1 MSVNTM
7 SIEQAYTL
15 ITALHE
21 QATGETAIAPT
32 DLSSFVSVAQK
43 TLQAGTEKVMNALS
57 IVLTRTIIAVRPY
70 DRKFAGLEVTADRW
84 GGLVRKISYADNDPA
99 PDPTYDLSATTYDPF
114 HINKP
119 TVLQTNYVG
128 SLVWMKNYTMFT
140 KNINDAFQSPE
151 AFAEWVSGIM
161 THMSNEREQW
171 LEEVSRSAIANMI
184 AAKADGDSSNVI
196 KLLTEYNTL
205 TGITPALTVQT
216 VMQPAN
222 FKAFAQWAVSRIE
235 EISRLMTER
244 SNLFQMNITGYSINR
259 HTPRQDQKVYLQ
271 AKFKEM
277 FEKSVLA
284 DAYHDNY
291 LKLADNEGVSYW
303 QSIDSPYSVSVKPVY
318 IDNTGAVKVASANV
332 VVNDVIGVMFD
343 RDAVGYNIYDQ
354 SVEASPYNQVGQYY
368 NLTAHA
374 RLQLQNDL
382 TEKFVVLQLA

>member
-7 SIEQAYTL
+7 DIEQAYTL

-21 QATGETAIAPT
+21 QATGETALTPT
-32 DLSSFVSVAQK
+32 DLSSFISVAQK

-57 IVLTRTIIAVRPY
+57 IVLTRTIISVRPY
-70 DRKFAGLEVTADRW
+70 DRKFAGLEVTSDRW
-84 GGLVRKISYADNDPA
+84 GGLVRKISYADQDPA

-128 SLVWMKNYTMFT
+128 SDVWMKNYTIFT
-140 KNINDAFQSPE
+140 KNIADAFQSPE
-151 AFAEWVSGIM
+151 AFGSWISGLM

-171 LEEVSRSAIANMI
+171 LEELSRSALCNMI
-184 AAKADGDSSNVI
+184 AAKADGDTTNVI
-196 KLLTEYNTL
+196 KLLTEYNQVTGLSL
-205 TGITPALTVQT
+205 TAQQ

-244 SNLFQMNITGYSINR
+244 SSLFQMKITGYDINR
-259 HTPRQDQKVYLQ
+259 HTPRADQKVYLQ
-271 AKFKEM
+271 ARFKEQ

-303 QSIDSPYSVSVKPVY
+303 QSIGSPYSVSVKPVY
-318 IDNTGAVKVASANV
+318 IDNTGAVNVASANV

-354 SVEASPYNQVGQYY
+354 SVEASPYNQIGQYY
-368 NLTAHA
+368 NLTSHA
-374 RLQLQNDL
+374 RVQVQNDL

>member
-7 SIEQAYTL
+7 DIEQAYTL

-21 QATGETAIAPT
+21 QATGETALTPT
-32 DLSSFVSVAQK
+32 DLSSFISVAQK

-57 IVLTRTIIAVRPY
+57 IVLTRTIISVRPY
-70 DRKFAGLEVTADRW
+70 DRKFAGLEVTNDRW
-84 GGLVRKISYADNDPA
+84 GGLVRKISYADQDPA
-99 PDPTYDLSATTYDPF
+99 ADSTYDLSATTYDPF

-128 SLVWMKNYTMFT
+128 SDVWMKNYTIFT
-140 KNINDAFQSPE
+140 KNIADAFQSPE
-151 AFAEWVSGIM
+151 AFGSWISGLM

-171 LEEVSRSAIANMI
+171 LEELSRSALCNMI
-184 AAKADGDSSNVI
+184 AAKADGDTTNVI
-196 KLLTEYNTL
+196 KLLTEYNAL
-205 TGITPALTVQT
+205 TGLSLTAQQ

-244 SNLFQMNITGYSINR
+244 SSLFQMKITGFDINR
-259 HTPRQDQKVYLQ
+259 HTPRADQKVYLQ
-271 AKFKEM
+271 AKFKEQ

-303 QSIDSPYSVSVKPVY
+303 QSIGSPYSVSVKPVY
-318 IDNTGAVKVASANV
+318 IDNTGAVNVASANV

-354 SVEASPYNQVGQYY
+354 SVEASPYNQIGQYY
-368 NLTAHA
+368 NLTSHA
-374 RLQLQNDL
+374 RVQVQNDL

>member
-7 SIEQAYTL
+7 GIEQAYTL

-21 QATGETAIAPT
+21 QATGETAITPT

-84 GGLVRKISYADNDPA
+84 GGLVRKISYADQDPEA
-99 PDPTYDLSATTYDPF
+99 DPTYDLSAATYDPF
-114 HINKP
+114 KINKP
-119 TVLQTNYVG
+119 TTLQTNYVG
-128 SLVWMKNYTMFT
+128 SLVYMKNYTQFT

-151 AFAEWVSGIM
+151 AFAEWVSGLL
-161 THMSNEREQW
+161 THMENEREQW
-171 LEEVSRSAIANMI
+171 IEEASRGAIANMI

-196 KLLTEYNTL
+196 KLLTEYNRATGLSL
-205 TGITPALTVQT
+205 TDTT

-222 FKAFAQWAVSRIE
+222 FKGFAAWAVSRIE

-244 SNLFQMNITGYSINR
+244 SSLYQMKITGYDINR

-271 AKFKEM
+271 AKFKEA
-277 FEKSVLA
+277 FEKMVLA
-284 DAYHDNY
+284 DTYHDNY
-291 LKLADNEGVSYW
+291 LKLADNESVSYW

-318 IDNTGAVKVASANV
+318 IDNTGAVNVASANV
-332 VVNDVIGVMFD
+332 VVDNVIGVMFD

-354 SVEASPYNQVGQYY
+354 SVEASPYNQVGQFY

>member
-21 QATGETAIAPT
+21 QATGETAITPT

-70 DRKFAGLEVTADRW
+70 ERKFSGLEVTADRW
-84 GGLVRKISYADNDPA
+84 GGLVRKISFADQDPES
-99 PDPTYDLSATTYDPF
+99 DPTYALSATTYDPF
-114 HINKP
+114 VINKP

-128 SLVWMKNYTMFT
+128 SVVWKKNYTQFT
-140 KNINDAFQSPE
+140 KNINDAFQNPQ
-151 AFAEWVSGIM
+151 AFGEWVSGLLTQM
-161 THMSNEREQW
+161 ENEREQW
-171 LEEVSRSAIANMI
+171 LEEVARSSIANMI
-184 AAKADGDSSNVI
+184 AAKADGDASNVI
-196 KLLTEYNTL
+196 KLLTEYNAATGLSL
-205 TGITPALTVQT
+205 TATT

-222 FKAFAQWAVSRIE
+222 FKAFAAWAVSRIE

-244 SNLFQMNITGYSINR
+244 SSLFQMKITGYNINR
-259 HTPRQDQKVYLQ
+259 HTPRADQKVYLQ
-271 AKFKEM
+271 AKFKEA
-277 FEKSVLA
+277 FEKMVLA
-284 DAYHDNY
+284 DTYHDNY

-303 QSIDSPYSVSVKPVY
+303 QAIDDPYTVSAKPVY
-318 IDNTGAVKVASANV
+318 INASGAVKVATANV
-332 VVNDVIGVMFD
+332 VVENVIGVMFD

-354 SVEASPYNQVGQYY
+354 SVETSPYNQSGQYF
-368 NLTAHA
+368 NLTSHA
-374 RLQLQNDL
+374 RVQLQNDL

>member
-7 SIEQAYTL
+7 DIEQAYTL

-21 QATGETAIAPT
+21 QATGETALTPT
-32 DLSSFVSVAQK
+32 DLSSFISVAQK

-57 IVLTRTIIAVRPY
+57 IVLTRTIISVRPY
-70 DRKFAGLEVTADRW
+70 DRKFAGLEVTSDRW
-84 GGLVRKISYADNDPA
+84 GGLIRKISYADQDPA

-128 SLVWMKNYTMFT
+128 SDVWMKNYTIFT
-140 KNINDAFQSPE
+140 KNIADAFQSPE
-151 AFAEWVSGIM
+151 AFGSWISGLM

-171 LEEVSRSAIANMI
+171 LEELSRSALCNMI
-184 AAKADGDSSNVI
+184 AAKADGDTSNVI
-196 KLLTEYNTL
+196 KLLTEYNAL
-205 TGITPALTVQT
+205 TGLSLTAQQ

-244 SNLFQMNITGYSINR
+244 SSLFQMKITGYDINR
-259 HTPRQDQKVYLQ
+259 HTPRADQKVYLQ
-271 AKFKEM
+271 AKFKEQ

-303 QSIDSPYSVSVKPVY
+303 QSIGSPYSVSVKPVY
-318 IDNTGAVKVASANV
+318 IDNTGAVNVASANV

-354 SVEASPYNQVGQYY
+354 SVEASPYNQIGQYY
-368 NLTAHA
+368 NLTSHA
-374 RLQLQNDL
+374 RVQVQNDL

>member
-7 SIEQAYTL
+7 DIEQAYTL

-21 QATGETAIAPT
+21 QATGETALTPT
-32 DLSSFVSVAQK
+32 DLSSFISVAQK

-70 DRKFAGLEVTADRW
+70 DRKFAGLEVTSDRW
-84 GGLVRKISYADNDPA
+84 GGLVRKISYADQDPA

-128 SLVWMKNYTMFT
+128 SDIWMKNYTIFT
-140 KNINDAFQSPE
+140 KNIADAFQSPE
-151 AFAEWVSGIM
+151 AFGSWISGLM
-161 THMSNEREQW
+161 THMANEREQW
-171 LEEVSRSAIANMI
+171 LEELSRSALCNMI
-184 AAKADGDSSNVI
+184 AAKADGDTTNVI

-205 TGITPALTVQT
+205 TGLTLTAQT

-244 SNLFQMNITGYSINR
+244 SSLFQMKITGYDINR
-259 HTPRQDQKVYLQ
+259 HTPRADQKVYLQ
-271 AKFKEM
+271 AKFKEQ

-303 QSIDSPYSVSVKPVY
+303 QSIGSPYSVSVKPVY
-318 IDNTGAVKVASANV
+318 IDNTGAVNVASANV

-354 SVEASPYNQVGQYY
+354 SVEASPYNQIGQYY
-368 NLTAHA
+368 NLTSHA
-374 RLQLQNDL
+374 RVQVQNDL

>member
-21 QATGETAIAPT
+21 QATGETAITPT

-70 DRKFAGLEVTADRW
+70 ERKFSGLEVTADRW
-84 GGLVRKISYADNDPA
+84 GGLVRKISFADQDPEA
-99 PDPTYDLSATTYDPF
+99 DPTYNLSATTYDPF
-114 HINKP
+114 VINKP

-128 SLVWMKNYTMFT
+128 SVVWKKNYTQFT
-140 KNINDAFQSPE
+140 KNINDAFQNPQ
-151 AFAEWVSGIM
+151 AFGEWVSGLLTQM
-161 THMSNEREQW
+161 ENEREQW
-171 LEEVSRSAIANMI
+171 LEEVARSSIANMI
-184 AAKADGDSSNVI
+184 AAKADGDASNVI
-196 KLLTEYNTL
+196 KLLTEYNAATGLSL
-205 TGITPALTVQT
+205 TATT

-222 FKAFAQWAVSRIE
+222 FKAFAAWAVSRIE

-244 SNLFQMNITGYSINR
+244 SSLFQMKITGYDINR
-259 HTPRQDQKVYLQ
+259 HTPRADQKVYLQ
-271 AKFKEM
+271 AKFKEA
-277 FEKSVLA
+277 FEKMVLA
-284 DAYHDNY
+284 DTYHDNY

-303 QSIDSPYSVSVKPVY
+303 QAIDDPYTVSAKPVY
-318 IDNTGAVKVASANV
+318 INASGAVKVATANV
-332 VVNDVIGVMFD
+332 VVENVIGVMFD

-354 SVEASPYNQVGQYY
+354 SVEASPYNQMGQYY
-368 NLTAHA
+368 NLTSHA
-374 RLQLQNDL
+374 RVQLQNDL

>member
-7 SIEQAYTL
+7 GIEQAYTL

-21 QATGETAIAPT
+21 QATGETALTPT
-32 DLSSFVSVAQK
+32 DLSSFISVAQK

-57 IVLTRTIIAVRPY
+57 IVLTRTIISVRPY

-84 GGLVRKISYADNDPA
+84 GGLVRKISYADQDPA

-128 SLVWMKNYTMFT
+128 SDVWMKNYTIFT
-140 KNINDAFQSPE
+140 KNIADAFQSPE
-151 AFAEWVSGIM
+151 AFGSWISGLM

-171 LEEVSRSAIANMI
+171 LEELSRSALCNMI
-184 AAKADGDSSNVI
+184 AAKADGDTTNVI
-196 KLLTEYNTL
+196 KLLTEYNAL
-205 TGITPALTVQT
+205 TGLSLTAQQ

-244 SNLFQMNITGYSINR
+244 SSLFQMKITGFDINR
-259 HTPRQDQKVYLQ
+259 HTPRADQKVYLQ
-271 AKFKEM
+271 AKFKEQ

-303 QSIDSPYSVSVKPVY
+303 QSIGSPYSVSVKPVY
-318 IDNTGAVKVASANV
+318 IDNTGAVNVASANV

-354 SVEASPYNQVGQYY
+354 SVEASPYNQIGQYY
-368 NLTAHA
+368 NLTSHA
-374 RLQLQNDL
+374 RVQVQNDL

>member
-7 SIEQAYTL
+7 DIEQAYTL

-21 QATGETAIAPT
+21 QATGETALTPT
-32 DLSSFVSVAQK
+32 DLSSFISVAQK
-43 TLQAGTEKVMNALS
+43 TLQAGTEKVINALS
-57 IVLTRTIIAVRPY
+57 IVLARTIIAVRPY
-70 DRKFAGLEVTADRW
+70 DRKFAGLEVTSDRW
-84 GGLVRKISYADNDPA
+84 GGLVRKISYADQDPA

-128 SLVWMKNYTMFT
+128 SDVWMKNYTIFT
-140 KNINDAFQSPE
+140 KNIADAFQSPE
-151 AFAEWVSGIM
+151 DFRSWISGLM

-171 LEEVSRSAIANMI
+171 LEELSRSAICNMI
-184 AAKADGDSSNVI
+184 AAKADGDTTNVI

-205 TGITPALTVQT
+205 TGLSLTAQQ

-244 SNLFQMNITGYSINR
+244 SSLFQMKITGYDINR
-259 HTPRQDQKVYLQ
+259 HTPRADQKVYLQ
-271 AKFKEM
+271 AKFKEQ

-318 IDNTGAVKVASANV
+318 IDNTGAVNVASANV

-354 SVEASPYNQVGQYY
+354 SVEASPYNQIGKYY
-368 NLTAHA
+368 NLTSHA
-374 RLQLQNDL
+374 RVQVQNDL

>member
-7 SIEQAYTL
+7 DIEQAYTL

-21 QATGETAIAPT
+21 QATGETALTPT
-32 DLSSFVSVAQK
+32 DLSSFISVAQK

-57 IVLTRTIIAVRPY
+57 IVLTRTIISVRPY
-70 DRKFAGLEVTADRW
+70 DRKFAGLEVTSDRW
-84 GGLVRKISYADNDPA
+84 GGLIRKISYADQDPEA
-99 PDPTYDLSATTYDPF
+99 DPTYDLSAATYDPF
-114 HINKP
+114 KINKP

-128 SLVWMKNYTMFT
+128 SDVYMKNYTIFT
-140 KNINDAFQSPE
+140 KNIADAFQSPE
-151 AFAEWVSGIM
+151 AFGSWISGLM

-171 LEEVSRSAIANMI
+171 LEELSRSALCNMI
-184 AAKADGDSSNVI
+184 AAKADGDTTNVI
-196 KLLTEYNTL
+196 KLLTEYNAL
-205 TGITPALTVQT
+205 TGLSLTAQQ

-244 SNLFQMNITGYSINR
+244 SSLFQMKITGFDINR
-259 HTPRQDQKVYLQ
+259 HTPRADQKVYLQ
-271 AKFKEM
+271 AKFKEQ

-303 QSIDSPYSVSVKPVY
+303 QSIGSPYSVSAKPVY
-318 IDNTGAVKVASANV
+318 IDNTGAVNVASANV
-332 VVNDVIGVMFD
+332 VVDNVIGVMFD

-354 SVEASPYNQVGQYY
+354 SVEASPYNQIGQYY
-368 NLTAHA
+368 NLTSHA
-374 RLQLQNDL
+374 RVQVQNDL